1 MAIELIENIRSF
13 GGEQRRYKH
22 VSRETSTEMT
32 FSVYLPPGAEN
43 GGVPVLY
50 WLSGLTCTDKN
61 FVEKSGFQRYAAE
74 HGIAVVAPDTSPR
87 GLDLPGEHDNWDFG
101 SGAGFYVNATNAPW
115 DKNYRMF
122 AYVTEELPELI
133 EPALN
138 LKRRRAISGHS
149 MGGHGALVAALRL
162 PDRYLSV
169 SAFAPI
175 CNPTE
180 VPWGH
185 KAFSNYLGDDRNAWN
200 AWDASCLLRAKG
212 TALEVLVDQGASDG
226 FLKEQLHPHAL
237 EQAAKDAGASLNLRL
252 HEGYD
257 HSYYFIAS
265 FIGEHIA
272 HHAKA
277 LNG

>member
-1 MAIELIENIRSF
+1 MTLELTETIRSF

-22 VSRETSTEMT
+22 LSKETCTEMV
-32 FSVYLPPGAEN
+32 FSVYLPPNTDLAGA
-43 GGVPVLY
+43 PILY
-50 WLSGLTCTDKN
+50 WLSGLTCNDKN

-74 HGIAVVAPDTSPR
+74 HGVVVIAPDTSPR
-87 GLDLPGEHDNWDFG
+87 GLDLPGEHENWDFG

-122 AYVTEELPELI
+122 AYVTEELP
-133 EPALN
+133 ALVEGA
-138 LKRRRAISGHS
+138 LGLQGKRGISGHS

-162 PDRYLSV
+162 PERYLAV

-175 CNPTE
+175 TNPTQ

-185 KAFSNYLGDDRNAWN
+185 KAFSNYLGDDRTTWEAY
-200 AWDASCLLRAKG
+200 DASALLREKG
-212 TALEVLVDQGASDG
+212 TKLALLVDQGAADS
-226 FLKEQLHPHAL
+226 FLEPQLHPHAL
-237 EQAAKDAGASLNLRL
+237 EEAAKSVNADLTLRI

-257 HSYYFIAS
+257 HSYYFVAS

-277 LNG
+277 LRS

>member
-1 MAIELIENIRSF
+1 MSLELIENIRSF

-22 VSRETSTEMT
+22 SSLETGTEMV
-32 FSVYLPPGAEN
+32 FSVYLPPNVDLASA
-43 GGVPVLY
+43 PILY

-61 FVEKSGFQRYAAE
+61 FVEKSGYQRYAAE
-74 HGIAVVAPDTSPR
+74 HGVVVIAPDTSPR
-87 GLDLPGEHDNWDFG
+87 GLDLPGEHDSWDFG

-122 AYVTEELPELI
+122 AYVTEELPNLI
-133 EPALN
+133 EGALV
-138 LKRRRAISGHS
+138 LKGKRGVSGHS

-162 PDRYLSV
+162 PERYASV

-175 CNPTE
+175 ANPTA

-185 KAFSNYLGDDRNAWN
+185 KAFSNYLGEDRAQWE
-200 AWDASCLLRAKG
+200 AWDASLLLRAKG
-212 TALEVLVDQGASDG
+212 TKLELLIDQGAADS
-226 FLKEQLHPHAL
+226 FLEPQLHPHAL
-237 EQAAKDAGASLNLRL
+237 EAAAKSVSADLTLRI

-257 HSYYFIAS
+257 HSYYFVAS

-277 LNG
+277 LRS